1 MHPGQIIRSAVSCV
15 CLVRPPGDQNRTSK
29 RTYHNTD
36 VRTASVMT
44 QAGPITLRRIAG
56 RARET
61 LMAWRVPGHAASQS
75 RDHTREPLSV
85 DEMLLRHRAPPCG
98 GWPLPNHAGRHGAAE
113 RRAARRS
120 GGTCA
125 GRCVPTVAPRWPAAG
140 KGGRARTLAGS
151 CASARRG
158 TGSGA
163 VSVPSSRS
171 VPPHHDS
178 RASRRTAGHA
188 CTSDTHRA
196 RRPHVSIPPRPHG
209 AGRGGPPGGA
219 TGHRRRPAAQRVAP
233 WQRGGAWR
241 WCDAL
246 ASLRYDGRH

>member
-85 DEMLLRHRAPPCG
+85 DEMLLRHPAPPCG
-98 GWPLPNHAGRHGAAE
+98 GWPRPNPAGRHGAAE

-140 KGGRARTLAGS
+140 KGGGSAYAGGILRFRAARHRIRGGECAVVAERSATPRFSREQAYRRARMHQRYPSCPATSRVDPATPARGRPWRPAWGS
-151 CASARRG
+151 
-158 TGSGA
+158 
-163 VSVPSSRS
+163 
-171 VPPHHDS
+171 
-178 RASRRTAGHA
+178 
-188 CTSDTHRA
+188 HRA
-196 RRPHVSIPPRPHG
+196 PS
-209 AGRGGPPGGA
+209 APGGA
-219 TGHRRRPAAQRVAP
+219 TRGTLAARGRLALVRRACVAAV
-233 WQRGGAWR
+233 
-241 WCDAL
+241 
-246 ASLRYDGRH
+246 